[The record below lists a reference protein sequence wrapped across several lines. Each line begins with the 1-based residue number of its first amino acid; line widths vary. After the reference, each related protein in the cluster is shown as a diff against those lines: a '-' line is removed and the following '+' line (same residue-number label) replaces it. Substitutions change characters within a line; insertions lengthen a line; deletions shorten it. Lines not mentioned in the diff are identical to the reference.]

1 MLNDRLRERD
11 VPPIRPRILDLPVAG
26 GPSFAT
32 ESIGVTMKLMG
43 WAIALAAAAMT
54 PAAAGAQAPQAAEP
68 QAAPAAPAA
77 ATAAAPA
84 DAAAAPAAGP
94 SIDYAAPTPGI
105 GVPDG
110 RMGLQDQVTEV
121 GQQAASFHNNW
132 LLLLCVVISL
142 FVLALL
148 VWTILRYRRG
158 ANPTPSRTS
167 HNTMIEVV
175 WTLVPVLILV
185 AIAIPSIRLI
195 RAQYSP
201 PPADLTVKVIGNQWY
216 WTYQYPDNGGFEIV
230 SNLLKEQKDVKA
242 GDRYRTDADGP
253 PLLAVDERL
262 VIPAGK
268 VVKFIVT
275 SNDVIHAFAL
285 PAFWTKIDANPGR
298 LNETWVKVDRPG
310 VYFGQCSELCGAR
323 HGYMPIAIEVV
334 PEATF
339 NAWLGSKGGQPKAA
353 IEAKAKADAAAAA
366 ATAEAAKVAA
376 AAPAENNAA
385 AAATETPA
393 ANDAAPATN

>member
-1 MLNDRLRERD
+1 M
-11 VPPIRPRILDLPVAG
+11 
-26 GPSFAT
+26 
-32 ESIGVTMKLMG
+32 MKLKG
-43 WAIALAAAAMT
+43 WAIALAAMGLT
-54 PAAAGAQAPQAAEP
+54 PAAASAQAP
-68 QAAPAAPAA
+68 

-84 DAAAAPAAGP
+84 ATTAAPTDVGAAPVAATPAP

-110 RMGLQDQVTEV
+110 RKGIQDQVTEL
-121 GQQAASFHNNW
+121 GQKAEAFHDNW
-132 LLLLCVVISL
+132 LLLMCAVISI
-142 FVLALL
+142 FVLGLL
-148 VWTILRYRRG
+148 VWTIVRYRRG
-158 ANPTPSRTS
+158 ANPTPSRTT
-167 HNTMIEVV
+167 HNTAIEVV

-201 PPADLTVKVIGNQWY
+201 PPADVTIKVIGNQWY
-216 WTYQYPDNGGFEIV
+216 WTYQYPDNGGIEIV
-230 SNLLKEQKDVKA
+230 SNMLKEQKDVKA
-242 GDRYRTDADGP
+242 GDRFRTDADGP
-253 PLLAVDERL
+253 PMLAADERL

-275 SNDVIHAFAL
+275 SNDVIHAFAV

-323 HGYMPIAIEVV
+323 HGFMPISVEVV

-339 NAWLGSKGGQPKAA
+339 NAWLASKGGQPRAA
-353 IEAKAKADAAAAA
+353 IEAKAKADAAAAQ
-366 ATAEAAKVAA
+366 AAKASAPASAA
-376 AAPAENNAA
+376 AE
-385 AAATETPA
+385 
-393 ANDAAPATN
+393 AAPATQQPTTNQAATAQN